1 MDDDKRKL
9 ILIGNLNDSGDLKK
23 TNYSYIFLG
32 DFREQIESEL
42 NAGL

>member
-1 MDDDKRKL
+1 MTQA
-9 ILIGNLNDSGDLKK
+9 ILKK
-23 TNYSYIFLG
+23 TNYLYIFLG